1 MTLSIDEVDLFS
13 PETQEDW
20 YPSYRAIL
28 EQAPVYAIP
37 GQDMFLVSKFE
48 DIAWIVRNPDRFPH
62 AAGSSHNL
70 LMSDEAKAYHTQ
82 HGYPR
87 TQPLSTNPPEHRRY
101 RELVDP
107 FFSPA
112 GAARQREM
120 ITAVIEDLVDEIL
133 ARGRIEFVEEFAV
146 PLPVRVITLMLG
158 FPLEDIPRLRIWSNA
173 WVMVFKMSLT
183 HEEQMYAAERGVEFQ
198 KYIEGFIDER
208 RANPGE
214 DVLSHLSARA
224 HYAGERPLS
233 NAEVIGIISHLY
245 IGGNETTTFALTSAL
260 WLLTQDP
267 ALWQRLK
274 EDRSRVRFFVEETLR
289 LESPTQGLFRVTA
302 QDEEL
307 RGVKIPAGS
316 VLHLRF
322 AAANRDGDEFPSPD
336 DFALDRP
343 NAAKHV
349 AFSQGEHMCPGAG
362 LSRLEQ
368 NITWETMLDRVE
380 RFDLVPGA
388 NDFTHLPGF
397 VLRGLKA
404 LHVTLT
410 PLE

>member
-1 MTLSIDEVDLFS
+1 
-13 PETQEDW
+13 
-20 YPSYRAIL
+20 
-28 EQAPVYAIP
+28 
-37 GQDMFLVSKFE
+37 
-48 DIAWIVRNPDRFPH
+48 
-62 AAGSSHNL
+62 
-70 LMSDEAKAYHTQ
+70 
-82 HGYPR
+82 
-87 TQPLSTNPPEHRRY
+87 
-101 RELVDP
+101 
-107 FFSPA
+107 
-112 GAARQREM
+112 
-120 ITAVIEDLVDEIL
+120 
-133 ARGRIEFVEEFAV
+133 
-146 PLPVRVITLMLG
+146 
-158 FPLEDIPRLRIWSNA
+158 
-173 WVMVFKMSLT
+173 MVFKMSLT

-214 DVLSHLSARA
+214 DVLSHLAARA
-224 HYAGERPLS
+224 LYAGERPLS
-233 NAEVIGIISHLY
+233 NAEIVGIISHLY

-289 LESPTQGLFRVTA
+289 LESPTQGLFRVTV

-322 AAANRDGDEFPSPD
+322 AAANRDADEFSCPD
-336 DFALDRP
+336 DLDLERP

-397 VLRGLKA
+397 VLRGLKE

-410 PLE
+410 PVA